1 MARASSK
8 TVSFDIQSMTTGEQ
22 RVIIERSYV
31 KSTKVGGKF
40 VTASKRFA
48 LFDQKGRQY
57 ERVSDNVVTCR
68 TSGERF
74 HVIGKA
80 EAIRKIV

>member
-8 TVSFDIQSMTTGEQ
+8 TVSFDIQSVTSGEQ

-31 KSTKVGGKF
+31 KSTKVGGRF

-57 ERVSDNVVTCR
+57 ERISDNVVMCR
-68 TSGERF
+68 DGGERF

-80 EAIRKIV
+80 EAIRKVV